1 MLTIPKALRQ
11 LKKKKI
17 HTQIPKTPP
26 PRVSVWRVPGLSVL
40 LFFIWA
46 IFSGAAMLSFWWP
59 IWQVVNFEPV
69 PLLSGMSLIL
79 PLKIS
84 CICHTEVIYIKT
96 KFCICHLFLLNFISF
111 VSLYLFSLSFWILIL
126 PYYIISPWFSSPE
139 N

>member
-11 LKKKKI
+11 LKKKNT
-17 HTQIPKTPP
+17 HTDSQNTSTKSQCLKGTRSICTPILY
-26 PRVSVWRVPGLSVL
+26 LSH
-40 LFFIWA
+40 
-46 IFSGAAMLSFWWP
+46 FSGAAMLSFWWP

-84 CICHTEVIYIKT
+84 CVSHTEVIYIKT
-96 KFCICHLFLLNFISF
+96 KFCICHLFLLNFIFF
-111 VSLYLFSLSFWILIL
+111 VSPYLFSLSFWILIL
-126 PYYIISPWFSSPE
+126 TYYIISPWFSSPE